1 MRATQYNTS
10 WLRPRLQLLAL
21 LLGLSGLTAS
31 LGAQESPEVRVFR
44 DGRAW
49 EEETRGL
56 VKILMGKQLQ
66 VRSDRGSVIVRVGE
80 PGQVSYRIHKRAYDR
95 DEEQARAL
103 FRDFVVS
110 VERTSAGVI
119 FRGKQ
124 QRQQPVSDFSD
135 FVVRYEITVPA
146 AYLADI
152 ETRGGKIE
160 VDDLG
165 EGLRAVTAG
174 GNIRAG
180 NLGGQT
186 TAETKGG
193 YISLG
198 KVGGPLRAVT
208 AGGDIRVESV
218 QGEATLVTR
227 GGEIMAGRVEG
238 SLRAETAGGDIY
250 IRGALGDVSAQTAG
264 GRIVIGESGGRVR
277 AQTAGGRILIDGA
290 AGPVEAATQ
299 GGGIE
304 LTQIRKAV
312 QAATSVGN
320 IVAHILGEGKQI
332 SDSFLETSF
341 GDVEV
346 YLHPGLAVT
355 IEAVIEMAAGHRIES
370 EFPLK
375 IEGVGTGYSLA
386 ATQVRGLGEL
396 NGGGQ
401 RLRIRTVAG
410 DIEIRKLTPHTLQR
424 IEERQDN
431 YWKQWQERFKRP
443 WQRKR

>member
-1 MRATQYNTS
+1 MRLTQHNTS
-10 WLRPRLQLLAL
+10 WLRARLCWLAL
-21 LLGLSGLTAS
+21 LMVLSGLSAS
-31 LGAQESPEVRVFR
+31 LAAQESPQVRVFR
-44 DGRAW
+44 EGRAW
-49 EEETRGL
+49 TEETGGL
-56 VKILMGKQLQ
+56 LRIPTGKQLQ
-66 VRSDRGSVIVRVGE
+66 VRSERGNVIVHVGE
-80 PGQVSYRIHKRAYDR
+80 PGQVSYRIYKRAYDC
-95 DEEQARAL
+95 DEEQARTL

-110 VERTSAGVI
+110 VERTSAGVV
-119 FRGKQ
+119 FRSAQ
-124 QRQQPVSDFSD
+124 QQPVRDFSD

-146 AYLADI
+146 AYHADI

-160 VDDLG
+160 VDDLEG
-165 EGLRAVTAG
+165 GLRAVTAG
-174 GNIRAG
+174 GNIHTG

-193 YISLG
+193 DISLG
-198 KVGGPLRAVT
+198 QVGGPLQAVT

-238 SLRAETAGGDIY
+238 NLHAETAGGDIY
-250 IRGALGDVSAQTAG
+250 IRGALGDVSAETAG

-277 AQTAGGRILIDGA
+277 AQTAGGRILIAGA

-332 SDSFLETSF
+332 SDSLLETSF
-341 GDVEV
+341 GDVQV
-346 YLHPGLAVT
+346 YLQPELAVT

-375 IEGVGTGYSLA
+375 IEGVGTGYGLTAS
-386 ATQVRGLGEL
+386 QVRGLGEL

-410 DIEIRKLTPHTLQR
+410 DIEIRKLTPHTLRR